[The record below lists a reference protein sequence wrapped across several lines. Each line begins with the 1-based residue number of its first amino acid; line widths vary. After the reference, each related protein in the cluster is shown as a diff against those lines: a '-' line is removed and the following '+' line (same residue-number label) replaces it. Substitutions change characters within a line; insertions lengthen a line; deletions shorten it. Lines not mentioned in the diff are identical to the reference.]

1 MRVLGAQP
9 MLTAAPRTR
18 WRAAA
23 IRSANGQPGASG
35 PPRAP
40 CHRGLSGRTGGRW
53 LARGSRQEAR
63 PPLLSRCGRGGSGR
77 GEGALGREAR
87 RGRPSEHA
95 LPEAGAAAV
104 SLTSP
109 RAPRPP
115 RFRGK
120 SGEEISALATRSR
133 EPAPALA
140 PPPSPRPTL
149 EEPVLAW
156 RRPARKRPL
165 VEATVGEASPSGP
178 VLRELHRVTG
188 AQGASGSVPLGPRR
202 REARRGGGTSQ
213 PGLARPSLPLRA
225 PDRVLRAT
233 RRAQPPAVTSS
244 GCWRQ
249 CKAAGAPAAR
259 SRDGPSKSKRGR
271 DRRGTQPACPE
282 RGRDLLEDTAML
294 LRGPPG
300 SFTVAPLCL
309 RLGAR
314 ASVTRPVGRISLR
327 GDQKATGASHSRSQM
342 LLPGAAALAPRPGT
356 ARLWVHRDRY
366 DCEAS
371 KLQYVE
377 GQSS

>member
-53 LARGSRQEAR
+53 RARGSRQEAR

-120 SGEEISALATRSR
+120 SGEEISALATGSR

-178 VLRELHRVTG
+178 ARAAPGNRR
-188 AQGASGSVPLGPRR
+188 AGSERLGSARAAPSRSAPRR
-202 REARRGGGTSQ
+202 RREPAGTCAAEPSAPRSGPRLAGNAPRPAPSGDLQRLLASMQSSWGARRPLPGRPVQEHARPRPQGRPASL
-213 PGLARPSLPLRA
+213 PRERKGLARRHSNA
-225 PDRVLRAT
+225 ASGAT
-233 RRAQPPAVTSS
+233 RLVHCRTAVFETWSS
-244 GCWRQ
+244 SIRYE
-249 CKAAGAPAAR
+249 AGWKDFIAR
-259 SRDGPSKSKRGR
+259 
-271 DRRGTQPACPE
+271 
-282 RGRDLLEDTAML
+282 
-294 LRGPPG
+294 
-300 SFTVAPLCL
+300 
-309 RLGAR
+309 
-314 ASVTRPVGRISLR
+314 
-327 GDQKATGASHSRSQM
+327 
-342 LLPGAAALAPRPGT
+342 
-356 ARLWVHRDRY
+356 
-366 DCEAS
+366 
-371 KLQYVE
+371 
-377 GQSS
+377 

>member
-1 MRVLGAQP
+1 MRMLGAQP
-9 MLTAAPRTR
+9 MLAATPRTR

-40 CHRGLSGRTGGRW
+40 CHRGLSGQAGGQTGGRW
-53 LARGSRQEAR
+53 RARGSRQEAR
-63 PPLLSRCGRGGSGR
+63 PPLLSRCGRGDGGR
-77 GEGALGREAR
+77 GEGSLGREAR

-109 RAPRPP
+109 RAPWPP

-120 SGEEISALATRSR
+120 SGEEISALATGSR

-149 EEPVLAW
+149 EEPALAW
-156 RRPARKRPL
+156 RRPAKKRPL
-165 VEATVGEASPSGP
+165 VGATVWEASPSGP
-178 VLRELHRVTG
+178 ALRAARGNRRAE
-188 AQGASGSVPLGPRR
+188 GASGSVPLGPRR
-202 REARRGGGTSQ
+202 REARRGRSQ
-213 PGLARPSLPLRA
+213 PGLVRPSLPLRA

-249 CKAAGAPAAR
+249 CKAAGAPAAC
-259 SRDGPSKSKRGR
+259 SRDRPSKSMRGR
-271 DRRGTQPACPE
+271 DRRGAQPACPE

-294 LRGPPG
+294 LRGPPA
-300 SFTVAPLCL
+300 SFTI
-309 RLGAR
+309 
-314 ASVTRPVGRISLR
+314 T
-327 GDQKATGASHSRSQM
+327 
-342 LLPGAAALAPRPGT
+342 
-356 ARLWVHRDRY
+356 HR
-366 DCEAS
+366 C
-371 KLQYVE
+371 V
-377 GQSS
+377 